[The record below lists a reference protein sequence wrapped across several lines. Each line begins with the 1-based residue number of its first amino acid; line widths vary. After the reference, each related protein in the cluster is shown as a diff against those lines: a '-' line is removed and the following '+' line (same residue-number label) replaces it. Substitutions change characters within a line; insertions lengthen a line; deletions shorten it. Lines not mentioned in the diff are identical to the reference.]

1 MLIVKKWDGSNDWI
15 DLVHDKDMWRA
26 FVVAAM
32 NLRFLQSAG
41 IFMTERR
48 NINFPRR
55 APFH

>member
-32 NLRFLQSAG
+32 NLRVLQSAG
-41 IFMTERR
+41 SFMTE
-48 NINFPRR
+48 
-55 APFH
+55 